1 MKEKKTMI
9 EGLENKHFG
18 QVQEEDEKKKNIFKD
33 RKRTN
38 LLKDAE
44 QRSIS
49 YLVTKVPDAITPNM
63 LTGIGCFGGMVV
75 LLGFVLASYV
85 DRSYLLLGVLGLS
98 INWLGDS
105 LDGRIAYYR
114 NIPRK
119 WYGFSLDIIMDWIN
133 TVIMG
138 LGFIVYLGEGYE
150 LLSYFFVALY
160 GWAMIITQLRY
171 KITDRYTID
180 AGTVGPTE
188 IRVIISIIFILEVI
202 FAGAV
207 NIFSALVVITLFIV
221 NIVDTI
227 KLLRLGDARDI
238 AERAVKSASPD
249 VKEK

>member
-1 MKEKKTMI
+1 MKGNKTTDDMLEKK
-9 EGLENKHFG
+9 HD
-18 QVQEEDEKKKNIFKD
+18 QVQEENRKKASLFKD

-38 LLKDAE
+38 LLRSVE
-44 QRSIS
+44 QRAIS
-49 YLVTKVPDAITPNM
+49 YLVTKIPNFITPNI
-63 LTGIGCFGGMVV
+63 LTGIGFLGGVMV
-75 LLGFVLASYV
+75 LGGFVLASYL
-85 DRSYLLLGVLGLS
+85 DRSYLLLGVLGLFV
-98 INWLGDS
+98 NWFGDS

-138 LGFIVYLGEGYE
+138 LGFIIYLGEGYE

-171 KITDRYTID
+171 KITDKYTID

-188 IRVIISIIFILEVI
+188 IRGIISLIFILEVLY
-202 FAGAV
+202 AGAV
-207 NIFSALVVITLFIV
+207 NVFSALVVVILFIV
-221 NIVDTI
+221 NLVDTR
-227 KLLRLGDARDI
+227 KLLRLGDTRDI
-238 AERAVKSASPD
+238 AERAVKSTSPN